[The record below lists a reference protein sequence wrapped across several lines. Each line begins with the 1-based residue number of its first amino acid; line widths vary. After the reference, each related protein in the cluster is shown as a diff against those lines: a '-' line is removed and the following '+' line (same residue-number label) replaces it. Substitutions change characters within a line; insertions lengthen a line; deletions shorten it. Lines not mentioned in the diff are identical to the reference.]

1 MNYFSLHYLT
11 FKMKRRL
18 EKQFLAYPLLNSQN
32 EWMNDVYH
40 TIYFRYT
47 FIISIIFLSNILC
60 WYSIPMKSSVSIRS
74 LASWRKCRCSTLL
87 CASFIF
93 SLFYQFAIIL
103 LNDFCT
109 QLFHYMWMF
118 VHFRDEMQFI
128 FWWFTTQS
136 LHVVLLPR
144 SLSVNPNLL
153 RKISRKVLKMIPAR
167 GWNY

>member
-1 MNYFSLHYLT
+1 MT
-11 FKMKRRL
+11 F
-18 EKQFLAYPLLNSQN
+18 
-32 EWMNDVYH
+32 
-40 TIYFRYT
+40 TIQYFRYT

-93 SLFYQFAIIL
+93 SSFYQFAIIIEWL
-103 LNDFCT
+103 MT
-109 QLFHYMWMF
+109 QLFHYMRMF
-118 VHFRDEMQFI
+118 VHFLDEIQFI

-144 SLSVNPNLL
+144 SLSINPNLL
-153 RKISRKVLKMIPAR
+153 RKILRKVLKMIPAR